1 MKDKLSTRY
10 IGNVESWSDF
20 WRQVVGCGKFYNFFG
35 QEDGQNLIVE
45 INKILA
51 NISLNQD
58 FYKSKIKAY
67 PFEVPN
73 SFKDLWLSGTIDIFE
88 IIFSYFEGYNNEF
101 QPKKGV
107 YYFKLFLNPEYVE
120 QFKNLLKK
128 KKNIFPNSRL
138 QYSMLEEMVNRQN
151 SCETGFYEKNFYKY
165 PHDEAINPITLNSRS
180 MYEMYILLDG
190 WIEVDGGALFM
201 IADESFLNNEFE
213 VGVLSY
219 SEASW
224 QRYQTIPE
232 PFLYTLAYILFGV
245 EVYSIDELL
254 RYPIFQLLYE

>member
-1 MKDKLSTRY
+1 
-10 IGNVESWSDF
+10 
-20 WRQVVGCGKFYNFFG
+20 
-35 QEDGQNLIVE
+35 
-45 INKILA
+45 
-51 NISLNQD
+51 
-58 FYKSKIKAY
+58 
-67 PFEVPN
+67 
-73 SFKDLWLSGTIDIFE
+73 
-88 IIFSYFEGYNNEF
+88 
-101 QPKKGV
+101 
-107 YYFKLFLNPEYVE
+107 
-120 QFKNLLKK
+120 
-128 KKNIFPNSRL
+128 
-138 QYSMLEEMVNRQN
+138 MLEEMVNRQN
-151 SCETGFYEKNFYKY
+151 SCETSFYEKNFYKY

-201 IADESFLNNEFE
+201 IADELFLNNEFE

-254 RYPIFQLLYE
+254 RYPIFQLL

>member
-20 WRQVVGCGKFYNFFG
+20 WRQVVGCGRFYNFFG

-128 KKNIFPNSRL
+128 KKNIPIL
-138 QYSMLEEMVNRQN
+138 AI
-151 SCETGFYEKNFYKY
+151 KNGDDIAIESLPASVKASKPYVDNVVKHKNLYYKY
-165 PHDEAINPITLNSRS
+165 HK
-180 MYEMYILLDG
+180 
-190 WIEVDGGALFM
+190 
-201 IADESFLNNEFE
+201 
-213 VGVLSY
+213 
-219 SEASW
+219 
-224 QRYQTIPE
+224 
-232 PFLYTLAYILFGV
+232 
-245 EVYSIDELL
+245 
-254 RYPIFQLLYE
+254 

>member
-151 SCETGFYEKNFYKY
+151 SCKLVFMKKIF
-165 PHDEAINPITLNSRS
+165 IN
-180 MYEMYILLDG
+180 ILMMKQL
-190 WIEVDGGALFM
+190 
-201 IADESFLNNEFE
+201 
-213 VGVLSY
+213 
-219 SEASW
+219 
-224 QRYQTIPE
+224 IPS
-232 PFLYTLAYILFGV
+232 L
-245 EVYSIDELL
+245 
-254 RYPIFQLLYE
+254 